1 MATKR
6 PGDDTNGH
14 SGNGHAPDA
23 KKTKDERPS
32 GTLLFS
38 GATDW
43 EEVGRKTGALP
54 RSENTIWRP
63 MRLKALQDVKVVAV
77 STSSCSVHMF
87 AISDIGHVYG
97 WGRNEKGQLGVGD
110 AKDRKCP
117 TLVKELTGHR
127 VVSVVTG
134 RNHSLFLTDEG
145 KVFACGDNKS
155 GQTVGSGGTANNTK
169 PKPIDYDGP
178 DIVKI
183 ACGAEFNML
192 VDKNGGVWSWG
203 HPEYGQLGHNT
214 DGSFLEK
221 AGKTTFH
228 FVHTPER
235 INLWIEK
242 DPKAKGHTTIPGVV
256 IKEIACGLNHTVA
269 IDERN
274 RASGWTKPIVIGR
287 HAYGDQYKA
296 TDFVVKG
303 PGKLTVKFEGED
315 PAHSQEYTVFD
326 YEGTGG

>member
-1 MATKR
+1 MQCLYT
-6 PGDDTNGH
+6 
-14 SGNGHAPDA
+14 
-23 KKTKDERPS
+23 
-32 GTLLFS
+32 
-38 GATDW
+38 
-43 EEVGRKTGALP
+43 
-54 RSENTIWRP
+54 TISI
-63 MRLKALQDVKVVAV
+63 LIINIV
-77 STSSCSVHMF
+77 
-87 AISDIGHVYG
+87 
-97 WGRNEKGQLGVGD
+97 
-110 AKDRKCP
+110 
-117 TLVKELTGHR
+117 
-127 VVSVVTG
+127 
-134 RNHSLFLTDEG
+134 DEG

-269 IDERN
+269 I
-274 RASGWTKPIVIGR
+274 
-287 HAYGDQYKA
+287 
-296 TDFVVKG
+296 
-303 PGKLTVKFEGED
+303 GKIKMFNLDT
-315 PAHSQEYTVFD
+315 
-326 YEGTGG
+326 